1 MIKLKLQMFGG
12 RGASS
17 GMSIAGRKY
26 GTEYK
31 TLHVKDS
38 VKYIR
43 YNFSMASKNPFE
55 TQAKDRIYAI
65 VNFQDEVKSIVFFDS
80 NGMESKEIDIS
91 GRAHIVNGERVLP
104 HAHLGY
110 NHGEKGTR
118 KLTEEEQDRVDTILK
133 EWYNFKRRK

>member
-38 VKYIR
+38 VKWHMKLMYEWG
-43 YNFSMASKNPFE
+43 KN
-55 TQAKDRIYAI
+55 
-65 VNFQDEVKSIVFFDS
+65 
-80 NGMESKEIDIS
+80 
-91 GRAHIVNGERVLP
+91 L
-104 HAHLGY
+104 L
-110 NHGEKGTR
+110 
-118 KLTEEEQDRVDTILK
+118 KLLK
-133 EWYNFKRRK
+133 VMK